1 MKKISFFLFL
11 FLAEASFACTVQLE
25 GYLRKE
31 KKGHFFYIN
40 FGTNNE
46 RSYELK
52 NFKSNLTSINLKA
65 RLRLETSCI
74 YDDECFAE
82 DFRTLNI
89 ASQILGAKPYR
100 VDELNQIFKRCRK

>member
-46 RSYELK
+46 RAYELK

-65 RLRLETSCI
+65 SLRLETSCMH
-74 YDDECFAE
+74 DDECFAE
-82 DFRTLNI
+82 DYRVLSPS
-89 ASQILGAKPYR
+89 SQMLGARPYS
-100 VDELNQIFKRCRK
+100 VQELNQIFKLCRK